1 MEVIYLAAGRGSRL
15 GGKTSKIPKCL
26 VKVNGKS
33 IMEHNYNF
41 LNKFKKVNIITG
53 YKSKLIFKQN
63 KIKRFK
69 ILKNEK
75 YSVTNMVYSSFVANP
90 SEKEIVIC
98 YGDIIFDEKIF
109 NLIKNS
115 KRKNLVLINS
125 NWLKYW
131 KKRMTKSQIFK
142 DAEDIKINRNK
153 KLLSIGGK
161 IKKLPRFQYM
171 GIIKLENKNYFKLK
185 NFFSGLKNNID
196 YTNFLNKII
205 DKKILNLYCE
215 ISNLY
220 WFEIDSPKDIKVAE
234 KLLPK

>member
-15 GGKTSKIPKCL
+15 KKKTSKIPKCL

-33 IMEHNYNF
+33 ILEHNYNF
-41 LNKFKKVNIITG
+41 LRKFKKVNIITG
-53 YKSKLIFKQN
+53 YKSKLILKEN
-63 KIKRFK
+63 KIKKFK

-75 YSVTNMVYSSFVANP
+75 YNLTNMVYSSFIANP

-115 KRKNLVLINS
+115 KKKNLVLIYS

-131 KKRMTKSQIFK
+131 KKRMTKSQILR
-142 DAEDIKINRNK
+142 DAEDIKIDKNK
-153 KLLSIGGK
+153 KLLTIGGK
-161 IKKLPRFQYM
+161 IKKFPRYQYM
-171 GIIKLENKNYFKLK
+171 GIIKLQKKNYFKLK
-185 NFFSGLKNNID
+185 NFFLGLKNNID
-196 YTNFLNKII
+196 YTSFLNKII
-205 DKKILNLYCE
+205 NKKILNLYCE

-220 WFEIDSPKDIKVAE
+220 WFEIDTPNDIKVAE
-234 KLLPK
+234 KFLPK